1 MKGPRVK
8 GAEEEGGSVLTVI
21 KDDGIRWIATEY
33 GGPEAEVLEDIDV
46 SSGQCEMSLKR
57 MMGCYEV

>member
-21 KDDGIRWIATEY
+21 KDNSIRWIATEY
-33 GGPEAEVLEDIDV
+33 GGPEAEVLEDIGV
-46 SSGQCEMSLKR
+46 SSAQCEMSLRR
-57 MMGCYEV
+57 MVGCYEV

>member
-1 MKGPRVK
+1 MK

-21 KDDGIRWIATEY
+21 KDDGIRWMATEY